1 MKIRIIADSASDMSS
16 EEHENLTL
24 IPMKIVFGETE
35 YLDGVTLSQREFYE
49 KLIASE
55 ELPTTSQA
63 TPYEFEKVI
72 REAVEAGETPIVV
85 TISSKLSGTYN
96 SAKIA
101 ASEFEEEVYVVDSEN
116 VCIGERLLV
125 EYALRMVD
133 AGKSAAEIVQEME
146 RAKKDIRLIALLD
159 TLEYLRRGGRISNM
173 TGIVGSM
180 LSVKPIVAAQDGMI
194 ETIGKARGAKNANKL
209 LTAKIEEA
217 GEIDYDMP
225 YAVAY
230 SGLDSSMLEGYLAD
244 HEEVWK
250 SHTDQLEFRIAGSAI
265 GTHAGPGAIAVAF
278 FNK

>member
-1 MKIRIIADSASDMSS
+1 M
-16 EEHENLTL
+16 
-24 IPMKIVFGETE
+24 
-35 YLDGVTLSQREFYE
+35 
-49 KLIASE
+49 
-55 ELPTTSQA
+55 
-63 TPYEFEKVI
+63 
-72 REAVEAGETPIVV
+72 

>member
-1 MKIRIIADSASDMSS
+1 MKIRIIADSASDMSL
-16 EEHENLTL
+16 EEHENLTV

-49 KLIASE
+49 KLIKSD

-96 SAKIA
+96 SAKMA
-101 ASEFEEEVYVVDSEN
+101 ASEFEEEVYVLDSEN

-133 AGKSAAEIVQEME
+133 AGKSAAEVVQEME

-250 SHTDQLEFRIAGSAI
+250 LHTDQLEFRIAGSAI

-278 FNK
+278 FKK